1 MKHDDVTTL
10 FQGMHEHLKQLEF
23 FVLRG
28 GAGKNREVE
37 FSAVLKGFSLL
48 ERRAFSEP
56 KA

>member
-1 MKHDDVTTL
+1 MKYDDVTTL
-10 FQGMHEHLKQLEF
+10 FQGLHEHLTQLEF

-37 FSAVLKGFSLL
+37 FSAVLKVFSLL